1 MTDSSTNPVPAAEPE
16 RSGALPA
23 AAMQTALSTFVQP
36 GYGGFQE
43 QEQSIN
49 LREYWLIIVKRKWTV
64 ISLFLMV
71 IIIAIIATFLTT
83 PIYRAT
89 TILQIEREAVKV
101 VEFQEVNPSDSGGA
115 DFYQTQYELLK
126 SRSLAERVVDQLGL
140 ARQPVAIPRKDA
152 SLMEWFSEIVDGREA
167 SQPPPVT
174 STAQPSSQE
183 ERRLAQAGALLGSL
197 TVEPIRSS
205 RLVRVSYESTDP
217 VMAAKVANAIAQ
229 NFINVNME
237 RKFDATSYAKTFLE
251 ERISQ
256 VKQRL
261 EEAERAMNE
270 YARDNEI
277 VNLGGEQGGTTAS
290 RNLEGFNAALAQ
302 AQQERIK
309 AESLYRQLQ
318 AAHGGELP
326 QVLESSIIK
335 SLRESKVKLESE
347 YQDKLGTFK
356 PGYPAMLELKNR
368 IAEIDIQIT
377 KEKKVVG
384 DSIRATY
391 EAAKAHE
398 AMIAERFNTSRDEV
412 LDLQTAGIEYS
423 ILKREAD
430 TNRELY
436 DGLLQRYKEVG
447 VAGGVGNNNIS
458 VVDKAEIPKSY
469 YKPDIKMNLL
479 IAVVIG
485 LFGGIGLAFLF
496 EHLDDTFK
504 RSVDVENLLGLPVIG
519 LIPES
524 VEMND
529 GASVVQVSLDDPRS
543 AVVEAYRSVRTALQF
558 SGESGAPQLMALTS
572 SEKGEAKTTSAV
584 GIGIQFAQFGSKVL
598 IIDADLRNPSLHK
611 VFGGDNL
618 HGLTNVLAG
627 GESPSKVTHNTPV
640 SNLYFMSSGPLPP
653 NPAELLSCNKMKQLL
668 EVARGKFD
676 YIIID
681 SPPILGLA
689 DVLVIANLADAV
701 ILEIHSGATR
711 RATVQAALRRLTAVR
726 IKPLGCML
734 TRMRHGIHGYGYSY
748 EDYYTYGTKSEDY
761 GAAVS
766 ARLKA

>member
-1 MTDSSTNPVPAAEPE
+1 M
-16 RSGALPA
+16 
-23 AAMQTALSTFVQP
+23 
-36 GYGGFQE
+36 
-43 QEQSIN
+43 
-49 LREYWLIIVKRKWTV
+49 
-64 ISLFLMV
+64 
-71 IIIAIIATFLTT
+71 
-83 PIYRAT
+83 
-89 TILQIEREAVKV
+89 
-101 VEFQEVNPSDSGGA
+101 
-115 DFYQTQYELLK
+115 
-126 SRSLAERVVDQLGL
+126 
-140 ARQPVAIPRKDA
+140 
-152 SLMEWFSEIVDGREA
+152 
-167 SQPPPVT
+167 
-174 STAQPSSQE
+174 
-183 ERRLAQAGALLGSL
+183 
-197 TVEPIRSS
+197 
-205 RLVRVSYESTDP
+205 
-217 VMAAKVANAIAQ
+217 
-229 NFINVNME
+229 
-237 RKFDATSYAKTFLE
+237 
-251 ERISQ
+251 
-256 VKQRL
+256 
-261 EEAERAMNE
+261 
-270 YARDNEI
+270 
-277 VNLGGEQGGTTAS
+277 
-290 RNLEGFNAALAQ
+290 
-302 AQQERIK
+302 
-309 AESLYRQLQ
+309 
-318 AAHGGELP
+318 
-326 QVLESSIIK
+326 LESPIIK

-368 IAEIDIQIT
+368 ITEIDSQIA

-398 AMIAERFNTSRDEV
+398 AMIAERFNSSRDEV

-458 VVDKAEIPKSY
+458 VVDRAEVPKSY
-469 YKPDIKMNLL
+469 YKPDVKMNLL
-479 IAVVIG
+479 IGMIIG

-524 VEMND
+524 PEMND

-558 SGESGAPQLMALTS
+558 SGERGAPQLLALTS

-627 GESPSKVTHNTPV
+627 GESPSRVTHNTPV

-701 ILEIHSGATR
+701 ILEIHAGATR
-711 RATVQAALRRLTAVR
+711 RATVQAALKRLTAVR

-748 EDYYTYGTKSEDY
+748 DDYYTYGSKSENA
-761 GAAVS
+761 GAAAS
-766 ARLKA
+766 GRLKA